1 MNAIVTDKAP
11 SAIGPYSQGMKT
23 GNIIFFSGQ
32 LGIDPSTG
40 KIAAED
46 VKSQAIQVLKN
57 VKGLLES
64 QGLTMNSVI
73 KATMFLADMNDFK
86 EVNAIYETAFGSH
99 RPARST
105 IQVARLPLD
114 ARVEIE
120 CIAEV

>member
-1 MNAIVTDKAP
+1 MIHVKTDKAP
-11 SAIGPYSQGMKT
+11 AAIGPYSQGMRT
-23 GNIIFFSGQ
+23 GNLIFFSGQ
-32 LGIDPSTG
+32 LGIDPATG
-40 KIAAED
+40 KMAGDD
-46 VKSQAIQVLKN
+46 VKSQANQVLKN

-64 QGLTMNSVI
+64 QGLTMNSVV
-73 KATMFLADMNDFK
+73 KSTMFLADMNDFK
-86 EVNAIYETAFGSH
+86 EVNVIYEAAFGAH